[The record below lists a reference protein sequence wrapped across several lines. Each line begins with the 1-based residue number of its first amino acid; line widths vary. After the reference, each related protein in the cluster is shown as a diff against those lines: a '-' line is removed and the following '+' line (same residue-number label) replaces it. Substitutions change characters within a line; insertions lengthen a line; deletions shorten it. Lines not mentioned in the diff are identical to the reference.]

1 MKGLKINAPINQTEL
16 FGYGSYFNLFKNLYV
31 QNNLPNV
38 ILLSGPKGSGK
49 CTFSYH
55 IINYILSQKEEKS
68 YSLNNFSINSANIS
82 YKKLCNNTHP
92 NFFLLE
98 KDSSNDVIKIEN
110 IRKALKFLNKTT
122 YSSNIKILL
131 TDGVEY
137 LNKNSSNALLKAL
150 EEANNKTYFLI
161 IHNNAYHILNTIKS
175 RCVEFKFFFKINEKK
190 VILNELLNH
199 YYDKSIIHGY
209 ESSLLFETPGNIL
222 KYLAYFEDSDFNF
235 LDDKILALKYLF
247 DKYKVKKDNEI
258 FPIIF
263 LIIELFYND
272 LAIKNIKYIN
282 LYIKNKITLI
292 KSINDSIKFNLDKK
306 ILFLSLEEALQNEQR

>member
-1 MKGLKINAPINQTEL
+1 MAGLKINAPKNQTEL
-16 FGYGSYFNLFKNLYV
+16 FGYEYHFNLFKNLYI

-38 ILLSGPKGSGK
+38 ILLSGPKGCGK

-55 IINYILSQKEEKS
+55 FINFILSQKEEEP
-68 YSLNNFSINSANIS
+68 YSLNNFSISSGNNSYI
-82 YKKLCNNTHP
+82 KLCNNTHP

-98 KDSSNDVIKIEN
+98 KNSPNEIIKVES
-110 IRKALKFLNKTT
+110 IRNALKFLNKTT
-122 YSSNIKILL
+122 YTSNVKIILI
-131 TDGVEY
+131 DGVEY

-150 EEANNKTYFLI
+150 EEANSKTFFFI
-161 IHNNAYHILNTIKS
+161 IHNNAYQILNTIKS
-175 RCVEFKFFFKINEKK
+175 RCVEFKFFFKTEEKK
-190 VILNELLNH
+190 VTLNELLNF
-199 YYDKSIIHGY
+199 YYDKSITHDY

-235 LDDKILALKYLF
+235 LEDKILALKYLF
-247 DKYKVKKDNEI
+247 DKYMVKKDNEM
-258 FPIIF
+258 FPIIT

-272 LAIKNIKYIN
+272 LANKNIKYVN

-292 KSINDSIKFNLDKK
+292 KNINDSIKFNLDKK